1 MILALARLQ
10 PLAAISAFVVALSVV
25 IAFTPASAQTPASL
39 PRVGML
45 TPAPSATTKAAW
57 DTFREAMKELG
68 YVEGKNVVYE
78 YRSAEGQLERLPQ
91 LAAELVKL
99 PVKVMV
105 VANTPGNL
113 AAKKATTT
121 IPIVMV
127 AVGDPVRVGLVSNLG
142 RPGGNITGFTNLSGQ
157 IAAKRLQLL
166 REVVPTATRIGMIGN
181 PGDPNA
187 LIQIQDAEAAAREL
201 KIQLRLFTVQ
211 EAGQLGPAFESARS
225 WRAQALLRLNDPL
238 QVSLREQTIELAAK
252 TRIPMM
258 YASRADAVAGGL
270 IGYGVDPVESYTRAA
285 AYVDRILKGAKPG
298 DLPVQQPT
306 KLELGVNLKT
316 AAALNIKI
324 PQAVLVQA
332 DQVIE

>member
-1 MILALARLQ
+1 VTARRVF
-10 PLAAISAFVVALSVV
+10 PGFAAAVVAAVVLACGLSH
-25 IAFTPASAQTPASL
+25 ASGQARESM

-45 TPAPSATTKAAW
+45 TPTPSAAAKPLW
-57 DTFREAMKELG
+57 DAFREAMKELG
-68 YVEGKNVVYE
+68 YVEGKSVVYE

-91 LAAELVKL
+91 LAAELVEL
-99 PVKVMV
+99 PVKAMV
-105 VANTPGNL
+105 VATTSGNL

-166 REVVPTATRIGMIGN
+166 KETIPTATRIGVIGN

-187 LIQIQDAEAAAREL
+187 LIQIQDTEAAAREL
-201 KIQLRLFTVQ
+201 KVQLRVFPVK
-211 EAGQLGPAFESARS
+211 EASQLEPAFEAARS
-225 WRAQALLRLNDPL
+225 WRAQALLRLVDPL
-238 QVSLREQTIELAAK
+238 SASLRARTIELAAK

-258 YASRADAVAGGL
+258 YASRADAEEGGL
-270 IGYGVDPVESYTRAA
+270 IGYGVDLAESFRRAA
-285 AYVDRILKGAKPG
+285 AYVERILTGAKPG
-298 DLPVQQPT
+298 ELPVQQPT
-306 KLELGVNLKT
+306 KLELGVNLRT
-316 AAALNIKI
+316 AAALKIKI
-324 PQAVLVQA
+324 PQAILAQA